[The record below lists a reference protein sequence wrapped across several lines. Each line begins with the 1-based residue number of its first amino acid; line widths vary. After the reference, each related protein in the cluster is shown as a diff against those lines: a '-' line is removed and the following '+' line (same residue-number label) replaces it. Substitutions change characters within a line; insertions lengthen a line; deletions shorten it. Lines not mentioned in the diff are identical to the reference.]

1 SKRGFSF
8 AANAAGEARAI
19 ARARRDSFIRRIPQ
33 KIDPFEEGRITSAN
47 TETALDGAALR
58 NTSRFSSAG
67 LRTHDPDDSAFPG
80 MVPVAV
86 GIAARGRSFT
96 VAGAVPGWLVKSATG
111 FPFNAKKL
119 AHRQE
124 KRAHHNG
131 LRAWRQ

>member
-1 SKRGFSF
+1 M
-8 AANAAGEARAI
+8 
-19 ARARRDSFIRRIPQ
+19 ARARREDFIRDSS
-33 KIDPFEEGRITSAN
+33 KVDPFEEGRITSAN

-80 MVPVAV
+80 MIPVAV
-86 GIAARGRSFT
+86 EVAARGRSFT